1 MQRGGSFVSCPPFH
15 AKLKQR
21 GRRGRDRVREEEM
34 YGRMFMK
41 GMCALAVATTMGGCS
56 KKEKA
61 TDAPYPTEWNL
72 DDLYPSADCAEFQT
86 DKASVMEEAEAF
98 AKKYKGHLTVDNL
111 SEALKELE
119 KGLQKLMRLG
129 AYVELSYQVRL
140 HDPKASA
147 LYQEFSELGARASA
161 AVAFFQVE
169 CLSLPYDVLQ
179 ERMRTDSDL
188 ARYRVWIEDVF
199 RNRAH
204 ILSAAEEQI
213 LAKTSVI
220 AGDAWHKF
228 YDELLAKVD
237 FKFEGA
243 TRKLEFVLHKM
254 AEGKTD
260 RERRAAA
267 QALSRGLSENAFLF
281 KSIYNNIL
289 LDRQVKDD
297 LRHYAS
303 PEAARLTADAID
315 PAIVNAMI
323 EAVKKH
329 YVRLSHRYYRLK
341 ARLMKQEKL
350 QYWDRSISVN
360 LTEPRPA
367 LSYAEAIQSVFEVY
381 GRFSSTFERIAR
393 EFVTKG
399 WIDVF
404 PRDGKTSG
412 AFACSASV
420 DAHPFV
426 LLNFMG
432 SQRDL
437 LTIAH
442 ELGHGVHQ
450 YLSRGVGQ
458 LQADPAL
465 ALSETAST
473 FAEKLTYESLIA
485 KAISKREKIQ
495 LMCGALDDFMNTVVR
510 QTAFYCFEQ
519 QAHAQRKKGEV
530 AAETFDALWRQTQV
544 EALGDGV
551 VIDPCVD
558 NFWMYVSH
566 FFASPFYVY
575 SYVFGR
581 LFVEAFHNAY
591 EKDPKE
597 FRTKYEQ
604 LLSKGGT
611 ILCEEAAKMFGFDL
625 RSSAFWEETLHSA
638 EKQIEELEELC
649 KEEGL

>member
-1 MQRGGSFVSCPPFH
+1 MYMQGR
-15 AKLKQR
+15 KL
-21 GRRGRDRVREEEM
+21 
-34 YGRMFMK
+34 MK
-41 GMCALAVATTMGGCS
+41 GICVLAVAATMGGCS
-56 KKEKA
+56 KNEKA
-61 TDAPYPTEWNL
+61 ANSPYPTEWNL
-72 DDLYPSADCAEFQT
+72 DDLYSSENCAEFQA
-86 DKASVMEEAEAF
+86 DKAAVLDDAVAF
-98 AKKYKGHLTVDNL
+98 AKKYKGCLTVDNL
-111 SEALKELE
+111 VGALQDYE
-119 KGLQKLMRLG
+119 KGLQKATRLG
-129 AYVELSYQVRL
+129 AYVMLSYQVRL

-147 LYQEFSELGARASA
+147 LYQEFSELYARATA
-161 AVAFFQVE
+161 TLAFFPVE
-169 CLSLPYDVLQ
+169 CLALSYKALQ
-179 ERMRTDSDL
+179 EKMAQDL
-188 ARYRVWIEDVF
+188 ALAHYRVWIEDVF

-204 ILSAAEEQI
+204 ILSAAEEQL
-213 LAKTSVI
+213 LAKTSII

-237 FKFEGA
+237 FKLEGA

-267 QALSRGLSENAFLF
+267 EALSRGLKDNEFLF

-297 LRHYAS
+297 LRHYTS
-303 PEAARLTADAID
+303 PEQARLTADAID
-315 PAIVNAMI
+315 PAIVSAMTL
-323 EAVKKH
+323 AVKKH
-329 YVRLSHRYYRLK
+329 YARLSHRYYRIK

-360 LTEPRPA
+360 LTETPA
-367 LSYAEAIQSVFEVY
+367 TLSYPEAIQSVFEIY
-381 GRFSSTFERIAR
+381 GRFSATFERIAR

-399 WIDVF
+399 WIDAF

-412 AFACSASV
+412 AFSCESSV
-420 DAHPFV
+420 DTHPYV

-473 FAEKLTYESLIA
+473 FAEKLTYASLIS

-495 LMCGALDDFMNTVVR
+495 LICGALDDFMNTVVR

-519 QAHAQRKKGEV
+519 QAHAQRKEGEV
-530 AAETFDALWRQTQV
+530 SSETFGTIWRKTQT
-544 EALGDGV
+544 EALGDSV
-551 VIDPCVD
+551 VIDACVD
-558 NFWMYVSH
+558 HFWMYISH

-581 LFVEAFHNAY
+581 LFVEALYNAY
-591 EKDPKE
+591 EKDPKD

-604 LLSKGGT
+604 FLSKGGT
-611 ILCEEAAKMFGFDL
+611 ILCEEAAQMFGFDL
-625 RSSAFWEETLHSA
+625 RSAAFWEETLHSA
-638 EKQIEELEELC
+638 EKQIDELEELC
-649 KEEGL
+649 REEGL